1 MARHFSLQDI
11 SDLLD
16 DDLYQQ
22 VLDRVG
28 SDEAEEIDN
37 IKDYLGANTAAGCYG
52 NKFATKVID
61 PTTGEVIF
69 SRGETISPSA
79 LKKLAEADI
88 EKFAYNKPEPFEY
101 KTVDGNSDD
110 FEDQRSDYILSH
122 FSGDIPED
130 DSDES
135 WESFYAKGSPF
146 STYYDEMLK
155 KYPNPFIKSDVN
167 GDGDVDVAVVDT
179 DDNGKVDTAIVAADS
194 KSEAK
199 EGIKEAVKKVKEDD
213 EEVSKD
219 DINVDSTGTASLADD
234 NIGKNIMSSL
244 LNHRY

>member
-16 DDLYQQ
+16 EDIYQQ

-28 SDEAEEIDN
+28 SDDSEEIDN
-37 IKDYLGANTAAGCYG
+37 IKDYLSTNTAAGTYG
-52 NKFATKVID
+52 NTFATKVVD
-61 PTTGEVIF
+61 PATGEVIF
-69 SRGETISPSA
+69 SRGATISPSA
-79 LKKLAEADI
+79 LKKLAEAGI
-88 EKFAYNKPEPFEY
+88 EKLTYNKPEPFEY
-101 KTVDGNSDD
+101 KAADGNSDD

-122 FSGDIPED
+122 FSGDLPED

-167 GDGDVDVAVVDT
+167 GDGDVDVLAVDT
-179 DDNGKVDTAIVAADS
+179 DDNDKVDAAIVAADS

-199 EGIKEAVKKVKEDD
+199 EGIKEAVKAVKEDD
-213 EEVSKD
+213 EDTSKND
-219 DINVDSTGTASLADD
+219 VDIDSTGTASLTDD
-234 NIGKNIMSSL
+234 NVGKNIMSSL
-244 LNHRY
+244 LNHKY